1 MALKIK
7 LVDYRRLVIAPLM
20 TFRSLDTDTL
30 LDNLA
35 GQTESANRN
44 TTTTTKRRTRLIENF
59 AFSAQNRLSAQQIT
73 QEYFSYEQFEY

>member
-20 TFRSLDTDTL
+20 TFRSLDTL

-44 TTTTTKRRTRLIENF
+44 TTTTTKRKTRLIENF

>member
-7 LVDYRRLVIAPLM
+7 LDYRRLVIAPLM

-35 GQTESANRN
+35 EQTESANRN
-44 TTTTTKRRTRLIENF
+44 TTTKRKTRLIGNF
-59 AFSAQNRLSAQQIT
+59 AFSAQKRLSAQQIT